1 MKSQRALTL
10 AAFLACAAACEDAAE
25 PIKLPAPVAGLAHPA
40 VVRAGIPVVFDANPT
55 RVAIVKD
62 RPDLSARI
70 SKFRFSTA
78 DGSPYTDQAGAQW
91 SHTFAQA
98 GGYDVA
104 LQVWDDRGGTSTAS
118 SRLLVV
124 ADLAD
129 TCTATDST
137 ACDSGVCTGGA
148 CTKVACAGDVACEI
162 LANKARCVAGQCS
175 IR

>member
-1 MKSQRALTL
+1 MKVCKTAAWLAGAILTMG
-10 AAFLACAAACEDAAE
+10 CAETVD
-25 PIKLPAPVAGLAHPA
+25 PVKLPPPVAGLAHPA
-40 VVRAGIPVVFDANPT
+40 VARAGVPVVFDANPT
-55 RVAIVKD
+55 RVAVVKD

-70 SKFRFSTA
+70 SNFRFATA

-91 SHTFAQA
+91 SHTFAQP
-98 GGYDVA
+98 GTYDVT
-104 LQVWDDRGGTSTAS
+104 LRVWDDKGGTSAAE

-129 TCTATDST
+129 TCTST
-137 ACDSGVCTGGA
+137 ASAACDSGVCGGGV
-148 CTKVACAGDVACEI
+148 CTKVACAGDVACDI